1 MDRQFFQLSAIIVVS
16 MLILSSYR
24 SHTTEPISV
33 SPPSKV
39 DIDNAARLMDNKTE
53 VPDNWKPFINPSFS
67 EFWTEGHTKADS
79 GFILF
84 ARNPTPENAKLWL
97 IRMENKR
104 KMLLTMQ
111 GLIDQVY
118 PELVSSGEIVDYYN
132 LVSAVSKNS
141 PKPALQNI
149 KLASDITL
157 YFLFSPTCPHCKS
170 QAEILKNVSSH
181 VVPLQV
187 SGGELLHFKGF
198 KHTEWADNETKN
210 KYVKGKVPVILVY
223 NQSSQKIAKLSGV
236 KRLLEIKETA
246 DYVSK

>member
-1 MDRQFFQLSAIIVVS
+1 MDRQFFQLSAVILLS
-16 MLILSSYR
+16 LLILSSYR
-24 SHTTEPISV
+24 SHSTEPISV
-33 SPPSKV
+33 SPPSKA
-39 DIDNAARLMDNKTE
+39 DIAKAARLMGNKTE
-53 VPDNWKPFINPSFS
+53 VPNEWEPYINPSFS

-104 KMLLTMQ
+104 KMLLKMQ

-132 LVSAVSKNS
+132 LATSVSKSS
-141 PKPALQNI
+141 PKPAMKNI
-149 KLASDITL
+149 KLATDITL

-170 QAEILKNVSSH
+170 QAEILRSVSSH

-187 SGGELLHFKGF
+187 SGNELFHFKRF

-210 KYVKGKVPVILVY
+210 KYVKGQVPVTLVY
-223 NQSSQKIAKLSGV
+223 NQISQKIAKLSGV
-236 KRLLEIKETA
+236 KSLGEIKETA